1 MEPGDCL
8 HGDEGAIELF
18 PSGCRRTWVALGVKD
33 PGPLRCAWHT
43 LCSWQCS
50 WRWAVS
56 VTEYERHQVFQWYEE
71 AMGTE
76 RAKIMMNLVPPV
88 GWGEVATRTD
98 LAALGS
104 GLRGEMS
111 VLSSELRGE
120 MSVLRSELRAEMSVL
135 SSELRGE
142 MKAANA
148 ELLRTLFFAMVAS
161 NATLVGL
168 VFAAVRFA

>member
-1 MEPGDCL
+1 M
-8 HGDEGAIELF
+8 
-18 PSGCRRTWVALGVKD
+18 
-33 PGPLRCAWHT
+33 
-43 LCSWQCS
+43 
-50 WRWAVS
+50 S
-56 VTEYERHQVFQWYEE
+56 VTEYERHQIFQWYEE
-71 AMGTE
+71 AMGSE

-98 LAALGS
+98 LAALAN

-120 MSVLRSELRAEMSVL
+120 MA
-135 SSELRGE
+135 ELRGE
-142 MKAANA
+142 MKAGNA
-148 ELLRTLFFAMVAS
+148 ELLRTLFFAIVAS